1 MAGNN
6 SDDLIISISTDL
18 ATVKRALNRLVSD
31 VGAASSGIEKRF
43 AATGK
48 SINNSLTTSMQDRIN
63 SMVGIG
69 TTAAKEW
76 NGVLA
81 DQQKE
86 LDRLRAKY
94 SPLFATISNYK
105 NAVAEIRQAHAAGA
119 ISADEMAS
127 AIQRERQAAL
137 ASTAAI
143 KGRNAA
149 LKSQPKAVSNFNT
162 SNVAAQFQDI
172 GVTAAMGMSPIQIA
186 LQQGTQLS
194 AVFNDLK
201 RDGQSVGS
209 TLASAFASVVS
220 PISLVTIG
228 TIAAGVAL
236 FQYISSSTANIPKV
250 DDILAQHQKN
260 IDALGPAY
268 KKVLEEQQKYVR
280 DSPTLAGAKARD
292 NAADALKRRVE
303 DAQKAYS
310 DIITATQASIFGSRG
325 SDDLSRFNAAKKA
338 IDEFSA
344 SIESGDPKV
353 RQFVEAISR
362 LEESG
367 AISAEAAKE
376 LRGFSETALATE
388 TSIVGVSG
396 KVDQYGLAMQA
407 LVDAISKVKS
417 SDAQKEIE
425 ALVEKMGRGELTT
438 KQLSAAIDALS
449 GKYPDMSATLDELD
463 GVIQKANAARLAI
476 GTVPLAAGLAG
487 QQTDKAAPKGG
498 RVGAATADETKNML
512 LGRREALSDDL
523 NFVLRWNDDINK
535 ALEAQAK
542 SLAPKK
548 TRQRSEPKTASD
560 RFAEDLQAVRDR
572 TEALRQEMNLIGLSN
587 EAQVKR
593 RTALDLEQK
602 ALADLREEARK
613 KGEKDLESIQLSPDK
628 IAAIE
633 QESAAYARQSEA
645 LRQAQEQQQKLNE
658 WNNVARDATRGFI
671 DDLIQGESAADA
683 FAGALSRIA
692 DALLDDVLNSIFK
705 VNNAAGGGGGFLSGL
720 FSLFGGG
727 GGASSYAGLS
737 GGLFSEGGFTGPG
750 GKYQP
755 AGIVHKGEVV
765 WSQADVARAG
775 GVGAVE
781 ALRKGYA
788 NGGAVGVS
796 VPSVPSLRSMS
807 SQSAGVVVNFNPVVD
822 NRGASVEAVARQEK
836 ALAKMQ
842 GELQSRVE
850 AAVRSAQKRNVKL
863 G

>member
-31 VGAASSGIEKRF
+31 VGAASNGIEKRF

-105 NAVAEIRQAHAAGA
+105 NVVAEIRQAHAAGA
-119 ISADEMAS
+119 ISANEMAS

-149 LKSQPKAVSNFNT
+149 LKATVTTSSGNSFNT
-162 SNVAAQFQDI
+162 ANIAAQFQDI

-194 AVFNDLK
+194 AVLQQIKDS
-201 RDGQSVGS
+201 GQGVGQG
-209 TLASAFASVVS
+209 LAAAFASVIS
-220 PISLVTIG
+220 PLSLVTIG
-228 TIAAGVAL
+228 VIAAGTAA
-236 FQYISSSTANIPKV
+236 FQYFSTIMSEGDKSAEVLKQQAALIAAVAERWGDAVPALRDYADQLKRAQDNADLTKGA
-250 DDILAQHQKN
+250 DIVN
-260 IDALGPAY
+260 TN
-268 KKVLEEQQKYVR
+268 
-280 DSPTLAGAKARD
+280 TLADVRQEVESTRATIADLVSQLQSAGEEADVIKNLQSAFNDFAKAAEEGKAQTEDVDRVQ
-292 NAADALKRRVE
+292 AA
-303 DAQKAYS
+303 
-310 DIITATQASIFGSRG
+310 
-325 SDDLSRFNAAKKA
+325 
-338 IDEFSA
+338 
-344 SIESGDPKV
+344 
-353 RQFVEAISR
+353 
-362 LEESG
+362 
-367 AISAEAAKE
+367 
-376 LRGFSETALATE
+376 
-388 TSIVGVSG
+388 
-396 KVDQYGLAMQA
+396 
-407 LVDAISKVKS
+407 
-417 SDAQKEIE
+417 
-425 ALVEKMGRGELTT
+425 
-438 KQLSAAIDALS
+438 LSAAINSTGIPALAEFA
-449 GKYPDMSATLDELD
+449 KYFSTLSAAALTAADS
-463 GVIQKANAARLAI
+463 VQKVNEVTSVATSKINDPRTWR
-476 GTVPLAAGLAG
+476 GAG
-487 QQTDKAAPKGG
+487 QQDSQFGADATIQGTQFPLPDNGPTPERRPSDLDTDKNRGFGAPK
-498 RVGAATADETKNML
+498 RA
-512 LGRREALSDDL
+512 R
-523 NFVLRWNDDINK
+523 
-535 ALEAQAK
+535 
-542 SLAPKK
+542 APK
-548 TRQRSEPKTASD
+548 KTASD

-613 KGEKDLESIQLSPDK
+613 KGEKDLESITLSPDK

-645 LRQAQEQQQKLNE
+645 LRKAQEEQQKLNE

-671 DDLIQGESAADA
+671 DDLIHGESAADA

-705 VNNAAGGGGGFLSGL
+705 VNNAAGGGGGGL
-720 FSLFGGG
+720 LGGLLSLFGGG
-727 GGASSYAGLS
+727 SQWAGIQSGAIS

-788 NGGAVGVS
+788 NGGPVGIS

-807 SQSAGVVVNFNPVVD
+807 AQSAGVVVNFNPVVD

>member
-31 VGAASSGIEKRF
+31 VGAASNGIEKRF

-119 ISADEMAS
+119 ISANEMAS

-149 LKSQPKAVSNFNT
+149 LKATVTTSSGNSFNT
-162 SNVAAQFQDI
+162 ANIAAQFQDI

-194 AVFNDLK
+194 AVLQQIKDS
-201 RDGQSVGS
+201 GQGVGQG
-209 TLASAFASVVS
+209 LAAAFASVIS
-220 PISLVTIG
+220 PLSLVTIG
-228 TIAAGVAL
+228 VIAAGTAA
-236 FQYISSSTANIPKV
+236 FQYFSTIMSEGDKSAEVLKEQAALIAAVAERWGDAVPALRDYADQLKRAQDNADLTKGA
-250 DDILAQHQKN
+250 DIVN
-260 IDALGPAY
+260 TN
-268 KKVLEEQQKYVR
+268 
-280 DSPTLAGAKARD
+280 TLADVRKEVESTRATIADLVSQLQSAGEEADVIKNLQSAFNDFAKAAEEGKAQTEDVDRVQ
-292 NAADALKRRVE
+292 AA
-303 DAQKAYS
+303 
-310 DIITATQASIFGSRG
+310 
-325 SDDLSRFNAAKKA
+325 
-338 IDEFSA
+338 
-344 SIESGDPKV
+344 
-353 RQFVEAISR
+353 
-362 LEESG
+362 
-367 AISAEAAKE
+367 
-376 LRGFSETALATE
+376 
-388 TSIVGVSG
+388 
-396 KVDQYGLAMQA
+396 
-407 LVDAISKVKS
+407 
-417 SDAQKEIE
+417 
-425 ALVEKMGRGELTT
+425 
-438 KQLSAAIDALS
+438 LSAAINSTGIPALAEFA
-449 GKYPDMSATLDELD
+449 KYFSTLSAAALTAADS
-463 GVIQKANAARLAI
+463 VQKVNEVTSVATSRINDPRTWR
-476 GTVPLAAGLAG
+476 GAG
-487 QQTDKAAPKGG
+487 QQDSQFGADATIQGTQFPLPDSGPTPERRPSDLDTDKNRGFGTPKRARAPK
-498 RVGAATADETKNML
+498 
-512 LGRREALSDDL
+512 
-523 NFVLRWNDDINK
+523 
-535 ALEAQAK
+535 
-542 SLAPKK
+542 
-548 TRQRSEPKTASD
+548 KTASD

-613 KGEKDLESIQLSPDK
+613 KGEKDLESITLSPDK

-645 LRQAQEQQQKLNE
+645 LRKAQEEQQKLNE

-671 DDLIQGESAADA
+671 DDLIHGESAADA

-727 GGASSYAGLS
+727 ASRYAGLS

-765 WSQADVARAG
+765 WSQSDVARAG

-788 NGGAVGVS
+788 NGGPVGIS

-807 SQSAGVVVNFNPVVD
+807 AQSAGVVVNFNPVVD

>member
-1 MAGNN
+1 LAGNN

-86 LDRLRAKY
+86 IDRLRAKY

-119 ISADEMAS
+119 ISANEMTA

-143 KGRNAA
+143 KGRNSA
-149 LKSQPKAVSNFNT
+149 LASQPKTNNFNT
-162 SNVAAQFQDI
+162 ANIAAQFQDI

-194 AVFNDLK
+194 AVLQEIKNS
-201 RDGQSVGS
+201 GQGVGKG
-209 TLASAFASVVS
+209 LAAAFASVIS

-228 TIAAGVAL
+228 IIAAGTAA
-236 FQYISSSTANIPKV
+236 FQYFSTVMSEGDKSAEVLKEQAALISAVAERWGDAVPALREYADQLKRAQDGADLQTATGNAIERVLAEATQGYDGLKAAAQQASLEMQTGNNEARQSFAVLIGDINDLEGKV
-250 DDILAQHQKN
+250 GTLSE
-260 IDALGPAY
+260 AY
-268 KKVLEEQQKYVR
+268 KSGKDTSKEMADVTQ
-280 DSPTLAGAKARD
+280 TLAKILE
-292 NAADALKRRVE
+292 NDASR
-303 DAQKAYS
+303 AS
-310 DIITATQASIFGSRG
+310 DTLSGRIEY
-325 SDDLSRFNAAKKA
+325 LSRMFATAAGSAAKLREQA
-338 IDEFSA
+338 M
-344 SIESGDPKV
+344 
-353 RQFVEAISR
+353 
-362 LEESG
+362 L
-367 AISAEAAKE
+367 AEASARTALYPSQGSYSGTFQSADGTIQNTQFPLPDNGPTPERRPSDLDTDKN
-376 LRGFSETALATE
+376 RGF
-388 TSIVGVSG
+388 
-396 KVDQYGLAMQA
+396 
-407 LVDAISKVKS
+407 
-417 SDAQKEIE
+417 
-425 ALVEKMGRGELTT
+425 
-438 KQLSAAIDALS
+438 
-449 GKYPDMSATLDELD
+449 
-463 GVIQKANAARLAI
+463 
-476 GTVPLAAGLAG
+476 GTPKR
-487 QQTDKAAPKGG
+487 TRAP
-498 RVGAATADETKNML
+498 
-512 LGRREALSDDL
+512 
-523 NFVLRWNDDINK
+523 
-535 ALEAQAK
+535 Q
-542 SLAPKK
+542 
-548 TRQRSEPKTASD
+548 KTASD

-572 TEALRQEMNLIGLSN
+572 TEALRQEMSLIGLSN
-587 EAQVKR
+587 EEQIKR
-593 RTALDLEQK
+593 RAALDLEQR

-613 KGEKDLESIQLSPDK
+613 RGEKDLESIQLSPDK

-633 QESAAYARQSEA
+633 GEAAAYAKQAEELRKLSERQQEA
-645 LRQAQEQQQKLNE
+645 ESSASGFYDTAKSGFVDVLRGTSSLS
-658 WNNVARDATRGFI
+658 D
-671 DDLIQGESAADA
+671 
-683 FAGALSRIA
+683 ALSNLASKFA
-692 DALLDDVLNSIFK
+692 DLALNSAFD
-705 VNNAAGGGGGFLSGL
+705 
-720 FSLFGGG
+720 SLFGGKSASGGDGWLTGFFKLLGFSG
-727 GGASSYAGLS
+727 GGY
-737 GGLFSEGGFTGPG
+737 TGAG

-781 ALRKGYA
+781 ALRNGYA
-788 NGGAVGVS
+788 NGGPVGIS

-807 SQSAGVVVNFNPVVD
+807 AQSAGVVVNFNPVVD

>member
-31 VGAASSGIEKRF
+31 VGAASNGIEKRF

-48 SINNSLTTSMQDRIN
+48 SINNSLTTSMQERIN

-105 NAVAEIRQAHAAGA
+105 SAVAEIRQAHAAGA
-119 ISADEMAS
+119 ISANEMAS

-143 KGRNAA
+143 KGRNSALAA
-149 LKSQPKAVSNFNT
+149 QPKTNNFNT
-162 SNVAAQFQDI
+162 SNIAAQFQDI
-172 GVTAAMGMSPIQIA
+172 GVTTAMGMSPIQIA

-201 RDGQSVGS
+201 RDGQSVGA
-209 TLASAFASVVS
+209 TLAGAFASVVS

-228 TIAAGVAL
+228 VIAAGAAA
-236 FQYISSSTANIPKV
+236 FQYFSTVMTEGDKSAEVLKEQAALISAVAERWGDAVPALRDYADQLKR
-250 DDILAQHQKN
+250 AQDN
-260 IDALGPAY
+260 ADL
-268 KKVLEEQQKYVR
+268 KKGAEIVNTN
-280 DSPTLAGAKARD
+280 TLADVRKDIEDTRLSFGALQSDLQSGGEEATVIKELQTAFQDFAKAAEEGKVQTEEVERVQNALSEAINSTGLQSTSD
-292 NAADALKRRVE
+292 FAEKFRELAAAALAAADSV
-303 DAQKAYS
+303 QKVNIAAARANMT
-310 DIITATQASIFGSRG
+310 DITTWRSYDPNTRKLDTNADPWADNIQNPGFMTPEFG
-325 SDDLSRFNAAKKA
+325 
-338 IDEFSA
+338 
-344 SIESGDPKV
+344 PTP
-353 RQFVEAISR
+353 ISR
-362 LEESG
+362 PSDLDTD
-367 AISAEAAKE
+367 KN
-376 LRGFSETALATE
+376 RGFGTPKRSRAPQK
-388 TSIVGVSG
+388 TS
-396 KVDQYGLAMQA
+396 A
-407 LVDAISKVKS
+407 
-417 SDAQKEIE
+417 
-425 ALVEKMGRGELTT
+425 
-438 KQLSAAIDALS
+438 
-449 GKYPDMSATLDELD
+449 
-463 GVIQKANAARLAI
+463 
-476 GTVPLAAGLAG
+476 
-487 QQTDKAAPKGG
+487 
-498 RVGAATADETKNML
+498 
-512 LGRREALSDDL
+512 
-523 NFVLRWNDDINK
+523 
-535 ALEAQAK
+535 
-542 SLAPKK
+542 
-548 TRQRSEPKTASD
+548 D

-572 TEALRQEMNLIGLSN
+572 TEALRQEMSLIGLSN
-587 EAQVKR
+587 EAQTKR

-727 GGASSYAGLS
+727 GASSYAGLS

-796 VPSVPSLRSMS
+796 VPSVPSLKSLGGNGQAPVS
-807 SQSAGVVVNFNPVVD
+807 VNYAPVID
-822 NRGASVEAVARQEK
+822 ARGADAEAVARLEK
-836 ALAKMQ
+836 VVAKQ
-842 GELQSRVE
+842 AAELQGRIE
-850 AAVRSAQKRNVKL
+850 AGVRSAQKRNVKL